1 MENKDCVSDL
11 IENIKNNEE
20 IDENVFYQIAQ
31 LNEYIFYLYSVNVK
45 D

>member
-45 D
+45 E